1 MKRHKTLIVDDL
13 SQARDGLRTVLGTY
27 PEIEVVGEAAD
38 GREAVRLV
46 ETTRPD
52 VVLMDVE
59 MPGLDGLDAT
69 RQIKASWPQV
79 AVIVLTIHAG
89 HLGAAL
95 VAGADAFFCKGVP
108 TEELVEA
115 IHRLSK
121 AKEQEK

>member
-1 MKRHKTLIVDDL
+1 MKHKVLIVDDL
-13 SQARDGLRTVLGTY
+13 PQARDGLRTVLGTY

-79 AVIVLTIHAG
+79 AVIVLTIHSS
-89 HLGAAL
+89 HQVEAL
-95 VAGADAFFCKGVP
+95 AAGADAFFSKGVP